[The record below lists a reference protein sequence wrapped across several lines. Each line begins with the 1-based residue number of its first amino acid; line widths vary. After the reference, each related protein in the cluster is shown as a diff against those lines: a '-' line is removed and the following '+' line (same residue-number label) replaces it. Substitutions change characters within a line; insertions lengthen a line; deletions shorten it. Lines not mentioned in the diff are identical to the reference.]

1 MVLVSLAFSTMLA
14 MFGGFAA
21 YATSGSI
28 LLAFSGYVICGF
40 LGLSAVFLMAL
51 LREQQATRDED
62 PLVLYPAE

>member
-14 MFGGFAA
+14 MFGGYTA

-28 LLAFSGYVICGF
+28 LLAFSSYVACGF
-40 LGLSAVFLMAL
+40 AGLVSVLLIALVREHMAAKA
-51 LREQQATRDED
+51 ES